1 MKKKQV
7 TFSESAREALSN
19 GVTILSNAVGSTLGP
34 NGRTVII
41 QQPHG
46 DPSSTKDG
54 VTVAKSIALKDEL
67 ENMGVQLVR
76 QASVKTADQAGD
88 GTSTSTV
95 LAAEIF
101 NAGLEALSEHNSVD
115 IKRGVDLGVKDAV
128 EYLQEMSKEI
138 TDESQLEQIATIS
151 ANNDE
156 EVGKLIATA
165 MDKVGQDG
173 VITIEESRTG
183 DTYLE
188 TVEGM
193 QFSRGYKSPYFVTDN
208 KTMSTTLE
216 KPLIDNKTMSTTLE
230 KPLIL
235 ITEERLTKAKD
246 LLPLLEACSSQNKS
260 LVIIA
265 DDIDGEALSTL
276 VVNKMRGILNV
287 VAVKAPEYGDRKKD
301 ALSDI
306 AVLTGGQ
313 VITKEKGMRLDR
325 MDMEWLGRARKVT
338 VGKEDTTIVDGGGTE
353 ESIIERVETIKALID
368 DSSSP
373 FEIEKLQERLGRLV
387 GGVGVLHVGGHTELE
402 MKEKKDRVEDAL
414 HATRAA
420 LEEGILPGGGVAL
433 VRAQQALEEK
443 VETMEFSHP
452 DQRVGY
458 LLLTQC
464 LNTPFKLILNNA
476 FGDKLSIAFK
486 QQSIIEEDNLW
497 YGYNPR
503 TEVFV
508 DMYDAGIIDP
518 AKVTRLA
525 LENAASVAGTM
536 LTTEA
541 VISNLEQ
548 EGQTDNTDNLMLG

>member
-7 TFSESAREALSN
+7 TFSEEARQALNN
-19 GVTILSNAVGSTLGP
+19 GATVLSKAVGSTLGP

-41 QQPHG
+41 QQSQG

-54 VTVAKSIALKDEL
+54 VTVAKSITLKGEL

-101 NAGLEALSEHNSVD
+101 NAGLEALADHNSVD
-115 IKRGVDLGVKDAV
+115 IKRGIDLAV
-128 EYLQEMSKEI
+128 EDTVNFLQDLSQEI
-138 TDESQLEQIATIS
+138 TSESQLEQIATIS

-216 KPLIDNKTMSTTLE
+216 KPLI
-230 KPLIL
+230 L
-235 ITEERLTKAKD
+235 ITEERLSKAKD

-287 VAVKAPEYGDRKKD
+287 VAVKAPEYGDRKKE

-313 VITKEKGMRLDR
+313 VISKEKGMRLDR
-325 MDMEWLGRARKVT
+325 IDMDWLGRARKVT
-338 VGKEDTTIVDGGGTE
+338 VGKEDTTIVDGSGTE
-353 ESIIERVETIKALID
+353 EAIIERVETIKALID

-387 GGVGVLHVGGHTELE
+387 GGVGVLHVGGYTELE

-420 LEEGILPGGGVAL
+420 LEEGILPGGGVSL
-433 VRAQQALEEK
+433 LRAQQHLETLIEE
-443 VETMEFSHP
+443 VELKFGHP
-452 DQRVGY
+452 DQKIGY
-458 LLLTQC
+458 MLLTQC
-464 LNTPFKLILNNA
+464 LNTPFKLILHNA
-476 FGDKLSIAFK
+476 FGDKLSIALK
-486 QQSIIEEDNLW
+486 EDTILKEENLW

-503 TEVFV
+503 TEEFV

-525 LENAASVAGTM
+525 LENAASVASTM

-548 EGQTDNTDNLMLG
+548 EEKTNNADNLMLG